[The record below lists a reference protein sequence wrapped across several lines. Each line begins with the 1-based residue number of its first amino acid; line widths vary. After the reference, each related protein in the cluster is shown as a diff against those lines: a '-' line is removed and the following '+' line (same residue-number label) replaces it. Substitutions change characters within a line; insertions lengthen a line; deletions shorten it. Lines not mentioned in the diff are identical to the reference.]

1 MNAVNHK
8 KMFGSANATLMIFNE
23 EIMMMNGNDKK

>member
-23 EIMMMNGNDKK
+23 EMNDDEW